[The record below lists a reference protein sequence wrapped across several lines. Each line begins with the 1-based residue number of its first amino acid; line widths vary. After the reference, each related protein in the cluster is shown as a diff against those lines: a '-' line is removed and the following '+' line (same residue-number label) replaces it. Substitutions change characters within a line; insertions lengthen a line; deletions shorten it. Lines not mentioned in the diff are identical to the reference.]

1 MSIFA
6 RLLVVLLFACATAI
20 SVFAS
25 DAKVRLIEER
35 EWRDITPSKTETKSA
50 GEESLFRFQK
60 EMFERT
66 GMVRAWDRFGLNI
79 SRLQMPLVVYIDT
92 GIDANHPELVG
103 LVDCEL
109 SETFI
114 EGGGSPCVDEYGH
127 GTAVASIG
135 HAGDKMRGFAR
146 GKIVSFK
153 VMVPG
158 KNAFGQPELRT
169 SLPAV
174 IAAFRRVKELGEMF
188 PLVIVN
194 TSFSIDG
201 VDPVLNALM
210 AELEEQGRAF
220 IVAATDNRVLNSESL
235 PGLPCAASPRTNV
248 FCVASLTMKGNLASW
263 SAFGNRINYSGRCD
277 NIVASYPGPRY
288 GMFTG
293 NSGCAPQVSSVSAMV
308 VGYVLMTYGR
318 QLDASELKILMFRGA
333 VFAPGLV
340 STFRQQEILFP
351 ITLDAERLLVVA
363 DKIFSADEPVIR
375 PLSAPKPLSAESL
388 KDAEG
393 KTLFEISPKTYQVKG
408 SGFEEG
414 RVAVFLNG
422 LPVEATVISETE
434 LEIRL
439 GHDITFFAS
448 SGGNV
453 LYLLRLDEDG
463 EADPYSLIRVAS
475 GFSVSIR

>member
-1 MSIFA
+1 MSVATIF
-6 RLLVVLLFACATAI
+6 LLFVATAI

-25 DAKVRLIEER
+25 DAKVRLIEG
-35 EWRDITPSKTETKSA
+35 EWRDISPSKTETKSA
-50 GEESLFRFQK
+50 GEESLFRYQR
-60 EMFERT
+60 EMFEKT
-66 GMVRAWDRFGLNI
+66 GMIRAWDRFGLSI
-79 SRLQMPLVVYIDT
+79 SRLEMPLVVYIDT

-109 SETFI
+109 SENFI
-114 EGGGSPCVDEYGH
+114 EGGGNPCVDEYGH
-127 GTAVASIG
+127 GTAVATIG
-135 HAGDKMRGFAR
+135 HAGDKMRGFTR

-158 KNAFGQPELRT
+158 KNQFGQPYLRT
-169 SLPAV
+169 SLDAV
-174 IAAFRRVKELGEMF
+174 IAAFKRLKELGEIY

-210 AELEEQGRAF
+210 KELEEQGRVF
-220 IVAATDNRVLNSESL
+220 IVAATDNVVLDSERL
-235 PGLPCAASPRTNV
+235 PGLPCAASPRSNV

-263 SAFGNRINYSGRCD
+263 SAYGNRINYSGRCD

-293 NSGCAPQVSSVSAMV
+293 NSGCAPQISAVSAMAA
-308 VGYVLMTYGR
+308 GYVFSVYTR
-318 QLDASELKILMFRGA
+318 QLNASELKNLMLRGA
-333 VFAPGLV
+333 VFAPELV
-340 STFRQQEILFP
+340 SAIRQQEILFP
-351 ITLDAERLLVVA
+351 ITLDVERLLIVA
-363 DKIFSADEPVIR
+363 DKIFSTEEPVIR
-375 PLSAPKPLSAESL
+375 PLSALKPMSAESL

-393 KTLFEISPKTYQVKG
+393 KNLFEISPKTYQVKG

-422 LPVEATVISETE
+422 LLVEARVISETE

-439 GHDITFFAS
+439 GYEVTFFAS

-453 LYLLRLDEDG
+453 LYLLRLDEEG
-463 EADPYSLIRVAS
+463 EADPYSLVRMAS
-475 GFSVSIR
+475 GFSVNIR